1 MPIELSEDERDELQ
15 ALIDARQP
23 LPDKYRFRLFAEP
36 REAELIWPGKTSE
49 VTNVVL
55 PFQSIEQIDEPR
67 AESGAQVGDL
77 FSMGAGGRQESGW
90 HNKLIWGDNKL
101 VLSSLKGGPLRREI
115 ERAGG
120 LKLVYIDPPFDV
132 GADFTFDIDVGGET
146 LVKDSSAIEEIAYR
160 DTWGRGRDSYL
171 SMFSERLRLIVDLM
185 ADGAS
190 LFVHCDWRLNSQIR
204 MLCDELLGREQFRNE
219 IIWWYTNKLPTG
231 GEVFDR
237 QHDVVF
243 WFRKGTHHT
252 YNAVPLEIPEEKR
265 QYQARTR
272 KVGGKREY
280 LRDERGD
287 IIYELVDEK
296 LMPDVWNIGLVHPI
310 GTERLNYPTQK
321 PEALVER
328 IISASSNP
336 GELIADFFCGSGTT
350 LAVAEKLGRK
360 WIGCD
365 LGRFAI
371 HTSRKRL
378 IGVQRELKKAGKPYR
393 AFEVLNLGKY
403 ERQWF
408 IGIDP
413 TLPAEA
419 REAARAEKE
428 ARYLALILEAYK
440 AERLEQS
447 PPFHGAKDGALVYVG
462 PVDAPITET
471 SVADA
476 VAAARAM
483 NAGKVDLLGFEF
495 EMGIAPRLVDEARAK
510 GVAVALRYIPKEVFD
525 RRAVD
530 KGQVSFHD
538 LAYVE
543 AKAEV
548 VSKRG
553 RSVTVSLT
561 NFAVSYRQDDVAS
574 LIEGMRPGTRITV
587 DGGQVVKL
595 VKAKDGSVEKTVL
608 TNEWTD
614 WIDYWAVD
622 FDYLSRPEK
631 EVVTTQRADGAT
643 VDVEQWTNRYIFENE
658 WQSFRTRKNRSLE
671 LTSIAHAYDSP
682 GRKAIAVRVIDIFG
696 NDTTK
701 VIGVEV

>member
-1 MPIELSEDERDELQ
+1 MAELNEDERAEVK
-15 ALIDARQP
+15 ALIDAGQP

-67 AESGAQVGDL
+67 AETGAQVGDL
-77 FSMGAGGRQESGW
+77 FAMGSSGRQESGW

-132 GADFTFDIDVGGET
+132 GADFSFPIEIG
-146 LVKDSSAIEEIAYR
+146 DSELIKEPTIIEDIAYR
-160 DTWGRGRDSYL
+160 DTWGHGRDS
-171 SMFSERLRLIVDLM
+171 FSAMIRERIMLISDLLATDGSLFLHCDSRVNSHVRLIL
-185 ADGAS
+185 
-190 LFVHCDWRLNSQIR
+190 
-204 MLCDELLGREQFRNE
+204 DEVFGDYNQVNE
-219 IIWWYTNKLPTG
+219 IVWKYNRWTAQSKKYQKMHDTIFWYSK
-231 GEVFDR
+231 DR
-237 QHDVVF
+237 NS
-243 WFRKGTHHT
+243 WT
-252 YNAVPLEIPEEKR
+252 YNQQFKDYAAASK
-265 QYQARTR
+265 QAH
-272 KVGGKREY
+272 
-280 LRDERGD
+280 DERGY
-287 IIYELVDEK
+287 IQRGSFISKPDERGVSAD
-296 LMPDVWNIGLVHPI
+296 DVWEINFPGPSAERIG
-310 GTERLNYPTQK
+310 YPTQK
-321 PEALVER
+321 PEKLIER
-328 IISASSNP
+328 VVAGSSNE

-378 IGVQRELKKAGKPYR
+378 IGVQRQLKRERKPYR
-393 AFEVLNLGKY
+393 AFEILNLGKY

-413 TLPAEA
+413 TLPSEA
-419 REAARAEKE
+419 RAAAQAEKE
-428 ARYLALILEAYK
+428 GRYLALILQAYA
-440 AERLEQS
+440 AEPVEQT
-447 PPFHGAKDGALVYVG
+447 PPFHGKKGDALIHVG
-462 PVDAPITET
+462 PVDAPVTENA
-471 SVADA
+471 VHDA
-476 VAAARAM
+476 IAAARAM
-483 NAGKVDLLGFEF
+483 NIGKVDLLGFEF
-495 EMGIAPRLVDEARAK
+495 EMGIAPRMVDEARAK

-530 KGQVSFHD
+530 KGQVRFDD

-543 AKAEV
+543 ASANV
-548 VSKRG
+548 ISKRE
-553 RSVTVSLT
+553 REVTVSLT
-561 NFAVSYRQDDVAS
+561 NFAVSYRQDDVES
-574 LIEGMRPGTRITV
+574 LIEDMRPGTRVTV
-587 DGGQVVKL
+587 EGGQVVKL
-595 VKAKDGSVEKTVL
+595 VKAKNGQVEKTVL
-608 TNEWTD
+608 TKEWTD

-622 FDYLSRPEK
+622 FDYFSRPEK
-631 EVVTTQRADGAT
+631 EVVTTQRADGT
-643 VDVEQWTNRYIFENE
+643 SVDVEQWTSRYIFENE
-658 WQSFRTRKNRSLE
+658 WQSFRTRKNRALE
-671 LTSIAHAYDSP
+671 LTSIAHKYDSA